1 MEFATFPKNLAYN
14 IKTLAGFSKT
24 CVKLTPDRTAVKHG
38 ESFRVKL
45 PSNTLIDLRTLCLYA
60 KGTCENASTSADK
73 NALHFPRNTS
83 SLIKTLSIYINGTL
97 IERIDNYNI
106 LYNKLYDLECGVDQV
121 SKRYLEIADPSVA
134 FSVATDHTNATPIVN
149 TLKGTGSD
157 TNRKLCVSNW
167 LGFISSASC
176 PCLDTND
183 FGVMEVEIELANE
196 SVLWAGAS
204 ATASVTPVVSGA
216 NWKLDD
222 IHFTISKIVFND
234 PLYYNMKA
242 SKLLSSGLQIAYQ
255 TYIASK
261 GSVVTKSTVS
271 VNATINTTSLDQLIC
286 CYGPSAPSILPLLL
300 FGSNNI
306 DDSLNFAQVL
316 SGYNGL
322 TNNITTA
329 SAGAGSGAGTP
340 AKLQRIG
347 GQNDAD
353 EFDNTAGDAFNQSY
367 FFKSD
372 ATGLGTSSIEIN
384 NTPLAPQ
391 PMEDYE
397 IFNETLIALGN
408 ANLDMGAGCH
418 QGMRSLSDFLKYY
431 FAHIVS
437 LENISK
443 NDDFYKS
450 GLDGK
455 SSALNIVWKQHYPTT
470 ININVVPYIFAKCTR
485 IMQVNE
491 GNQITVIV

>member
-60 KGTCENASTSADK
+60 KGTCEVTSGEAV
-73 NALHFPRNTS
+73 HFPRNTS
-83 SLIKTLSIYINGTL
+83 SLIKTLSVYVNGTL

-121 SKRYLEIADPSVA
+121 SKRYLEISDPSVA
-134 FSVATDHTNATPIVN
+134 YSVANDTTNASPNILTSSAATI
-149 TLKGTGSD
+149 TTG
-157 TNRKLCVSNW
+157 RKLCVNNW

-176 PCLDTND
+176 PCVDSND
-183 FGVMEVEIELANE
+183 FGVMEIEIELANE
-196 SVLWAGAS
+196 SVLWASAH
-204 ATASVTPVVSGA
+204 ATAGTAPAPVGA
-216 NWKLDD
+216 KWKLDD
-222 IHFTISKIVFND
+222 VHFTISKIVFND

-242 SKLLSSGLQIAYQ
+242 SKLLSSGLQIGYQ
-255 TYIASK
+255 TYISSK

-271 VNATINTTSLDQLIC
+271 VNATVNTTSLDQLIC
-286 CYGPSAPSILPLLL
+286 CYGPETPSITKLQL
-300 FGSNNI
+300 FGSNNAAA
-306 DDSLNFAQVL
+306 SLTFAQVL
-316 SGYNGL
+316 TGYNRTA
-322 TNNITTA
+322 TNAVSLI
-329 SAGAGSGAGTP
+329 SGQT
-340 AKLQRIG
+340 
-347 GQNDAD
+347 DAAIHH
-353 EFDNTAGDAFNQSY
+353 NTAGDAFNQSL

-391 PMEDYE
+391 PLEDYE
-397 IFNETLIALGN
+397 VFNETLIALGN

-470 ININVVPYIFAKCTR
+470 GGNVVPYIFAKCTR

-491 GNQITVIV
+491 GNQVSVIV

>member
-1 MEFATFPKNLAYN
+1 MEGFATFPKNLQYK
-14 IKTLAGFSKT
+14 ILTLQGHSKT

-38 ESFRVKL
+38 ESFRCKL

-60 KGTCENASTSADK
+60 KGTCEVTSGEAV
-73 NALHFPRNTS
+73 HFPRNTS
-83 SLIKTLSIYINGTL
+83 SLIKTLSVYVNGTL

-121 SKRYLEIADPSVA
+121 SKRYLEISDPSVA
-134 FSVATDHTNATPIVN
+134 YSVANDTTNASPNILTSSAATI
-149 TLKGTGSD
+149 TAG
-157 TNRKLCVSNW
+157 RKLCVNNW

-176 PCLDTND
+176 PCVDSND
-183 FGVMEVEIELANE
+183 FGVMEIEIELANE
-196 SVLWAGAS
+196 SVLWASAH
-204 ATASVTPVVSGA
+204 ATAGTAPAPVGA
-216 NWKLDD
+216 KWKLDD
-222 IHFTISKIVFND
+222 VHFTISKIVFND

-242 SKLLSSGLQIAYQ
+242 SKLLSSGLQIGYQ

-261 GSVVTKSTVS
+261 GSVVAKSTVS

-286 CYGPSAPSILPLLL
+286 CYGPEAPSITKLQL
-300 FGSNNI
+300 FGSNNAAA
-306 DDSLNFAQVL
+306 SLTFAQVL
-316 SGYNGL
+316 TGYNRTA
-322 TNNITTA
+322 TNAVSLI
-329 SAGAGSGAGTP
+329 SGQSDP
-340 AKLQRIG
+340 AIHH
-347 GQNDAD
+347 
-353 EFDNTAGDAFNQSY
+353 NTAGDAFNQSI

-391 PMEDYE
+391 PLEDYE
-397 IFNETLIALGN
+397 VFNETLIALGN

-455 SSALNIVWKQHYPTT
+455 SSALNVVWKQHYPTT
-470 ININVVPYIFAKCTR
+470 GGNVVPYIFAKCTR

-491 GNQITVIV
+491 GNQVSVIV

>member
-1 MEFATFPKNLAYN
+1 MEGFATFPKNLQYK
-14 IKTLAGFSKT
+14 ILTLQGHSKT

-60 KGTCENASTSADK
+60 KGTCEVTSGEAV
-73 NALHFPRNTS
+73 HFPRNTS
-83 SLIKTLSIYINGTL
+83 SLIKTLSVYVNGTL

-121 SKRYLEIADPSVA
+121 SKRYLEISDPSVA
-134 FSVATDHTNATPIVN
+134 YSVANDTTNASPNILTSSAATI
-149 TLKGTGSD
+149 TTG
-157 TNRKLCVSNW
+157 RKLCVNNW

-176 PCLDTND
+176 PCVDSND
-183 FGVMEVEIELANE
+183 FGVMEIEIELANE
-196 SVLWAGAS
+196 SVLWASAH
-204 ATASVTPVVSGA
+204 ATAGTAPAPVGA
-216 NWKLDD
+216 KWKLDD
-222 IHFTISKIVFND
+222 VHFTISKIVFND

-242 SKLLSSGLQIAYQ
+242 SKLLSSGLQIGYQ

-261 GSVVTKSTVS
+261 GSVVTKSSVS

-286 CYGPSAPSILPLLL
+286 CYGPETPSITKLQL
-300 FGSNNI
+300 FGSNNAAA
-306 DDSLNFAQVL
+306 SLTFAQVL
-316 SGYNGL
+316 TGYNRTA
-322 TNNITTA
+322 TNAVSLI
-329 SAGAGSGAGTP
+329 SG
-340 AKLQRIG
+340 QS
-347 GQNDAD
+347 DAAIHH
-353 EFDNTAGDAFNQSY
+353 NTAGDAFNQSI

-391 PMEDYE
+391 PLEDYE
-397 IFNETLIALGN
+397 VFNETLIALGN

-470 ININVVPYIFAKCTR
+470 GGNVVPYIFAKCTR
-485 IMQVNE
+485 ILQINE
-491 GNQITVIV
+491 GNQVSVIV

>member
-1 MEFATFPKNLAYN
+1 
-14 IKTLAGFSKT
+14 
-24 CVKLTPDRTAVKHG
+24 VKLTPDRTAVKHG

-60 KGTCENASTSADK
+60 KGTCEVTSGEAV
-73 NALHFPRNTS
+73 HFPRNTS
-83 SLIKTLSIYINGTL
+83 SLIKTLSVYVNGTL

-121 SKRYLEIADPSVA
+121 SKRYLEISDPSVA
-134 FSVATDHTNATPIVN
+134 YSVANDTTNASPNILTSSAATI
-149 TLKGTGSD
+149 TTG
-157 TNRKLCVSNW
+157 RKLCVNNW

-176 PCLDTND
+176 PCVDSND
-183 FGVMEVEIELANE
+183 FGVMEIEIELANE
-196 SVLWAGAS
+196 SVLWASAH
-204 ATASVTPVVSGA
+204 ATAGTAPAPVGA
-216 NWKLDD
+216 KWKLDD
-222 IHFTISKIVFND
+222 VHFTISKIVFQD
-234 PLYYNMKA
+234 PLYYNMKSA
-242 SKLLSSGLQIAYQ
+242 KLLSSGLQIGYQ
-255 TYIASK
+255 TYISSK

-271 VNATINTTSLDQLIC
+271 VNATVNTTSLDQLIC
-286 CYGPSAPSILPLLL
+286 CYGPETPSITKLQL
-300 FGSNNI
+300 FGSNNAAA
-306 DDSLNFAQVL
+306 SLTFAQVL
-316 SGYNGL
+316 TGYNRTA
-322 TNNITTA
+322 TNAVSLI
-329 SAGAGSGAGTP
+329 SGQT
-340 AKLQRIG
+340 
-347 GQNDAD
+347 DAAIHH
-353 EFDNTAGDAFNQSY
+353 NTAGDAFNQSL

-391 PMEDYE
+391 PLEDYE
-397 IFNETLIALGN
+397 VFNETLIALGN

-470 ININVVPYIFAKCTR
+470 GGNVVPYIFAKCTR

-491 GNQITVIV
+491 GNQITVII

>member
-60 KGTCENASTSADK
+60 KGTCEVTSGEAV
-73 NALHFPRNTS
+73 HFPRNTS
-83 SLIKTLSIYINGTL
+83 SLIKTLSVYVNGTL

-121 SKRYLEIADPSVA
+121 SKRYLEISDPSVA
-134 FSVATDHTNATPIVN
+134 YSVANDTTNASPNILTSSAATI
-149 TLKGTGSD
+149 TTG
-157 TNRKLCVSNW
+157 RKLCVNNW

-176 PCLDTND
+176 PCVDSND
-183 FGVMEVEIELANE
+183 FGVMEIEIELANE
-196 SVLWAGAS
+196 SVLWASAH
-204 ATASVTPVVSGA
+204 ATAGTAPAPVGA
-216 NWKLDD
+216 KWKLDD
-222 IHFTISKIVFND
+222 VHFTISKIVFND

-242 SKLLSSGLQIAYQ
+242 SKLLSSGLQIGYQ
-255 TYIASK
+255 TYISSK

-271 VNATINTTSLDQLIC
+271 VNATVNTTSLDQLIC
-286 CYGPSAPSILPLLL
+286 CYGPETPSITKLQL
-300 FGSNNI
+300 FGSNNAAA
-306 DDSLNFAQVL
+306 SLTFAQVL
-316 SGYNGL
+316 TGYNRTA
-322 TNNITTA
+322 TNAVSLI
-329 SAGAGSGAGTP
+329 SGQT
-340 AKLQRIG
+340 
-347 GQNDAD
+347 DAAIHH
-353 EFDNTAGDAFNQSY
+353 NTAGDAFNQSL

-391 PMEDYE
+391 PLEDYE
-397 IFNETLIALGN
+397 VFNETLIALGN

-470 ININVVPYIFAKCTR
+470 GGNVVPYIFAKCTR

-491 GNQITVIV
+491 GNSISIIV

>member
-14 IKTLAGFSKT
+14 IKTLSGFSKT

-60 KGTCENASTSADK
+60 KGTCEVTSGEAV
-73 NALHFPRNTS
+73 HFPRNTS
-83 SLIKTLSIYINGTL
+83 SLIKTLSVYVNGTL

-121 SKRYLEIADPSVA
+121 SKRYLEISDPSVA
-134 FSVATDHTNATPIVN
+134 YSVANDTTNASPNILTSSAATI
-149 TLKGTGSD
+149 TTG
-157 TNRKLCVSNW
+157 RKLCVNNW

-176 PCLDTND
+176 PCVDSND
-183 FGVMEVEIELANE
+183 LGVMEIEIELANE
-196 SVLWAGAS
+196 SVLWASAH
-204 ATASVTPVVSGA
+204 ATAGTAPAPVGA
-216 NWKLDD
+216 KWKLDD
-222 IHFTISKIVFND
+222 VHFTISKIVFND
-234 PLYYNMKA
+234 PLYYNMKSA
-242 SKLLSSGLQIAYQ
+242 KLLGGGGLQIGYQ

-271 VNATINTTSLDQLIC
+271 VNATVNTTSLDQLIC
-286 CYGPSAPSILPLLL
+286 CYGPETPSITKLQL
-300 FGSNNI
+300 FGSNNAAA
-306 DDSLNFAQVL
+306 SLTFAQVL
-316 SGYNGL
+316 TGYNRTA
-322 TNNITTA
+322 TNAVSLI
-329 SAGAGSGAGTP
+329 SGQT
-340 AKLQRIG
+340 
-347 GQNDAD
+347 DAAIHH
-353 EFDNTAGDAFNQSY
+353 NTAGDAFNQSL

-391 PMEDYE
+391 PLEDYE
-397 IFNETLIALGN
+397 VFNETLIALGN

-470 ININVVPYIFAKCTR
+470 GGNVVPYIFAKCTR

-491 GNQITVIV
+491 GNQITVII

>member
-1 MEFATFPKNLAYN
+1 MEGFATFPKNLQYK
-14 IKTLAGFSKT
+14 ILTLQGHSKT

-60 KGTCENASTSADK
+60 KGTCEVTSGEAV
-73 NALHFPRNTS
+73 HFPRNTS
-83 SLIKTLSIYINGTL
+83 SLIKTLSVYVNGTL

-121 SKRYLEIADPSVA
+121 SKRYLEISDPSVA
-134 FSVATDHTNATPIVN
+134 YSVANDTTNASPNILTSSAATI
-149 TLKGTGSD
+149 TTG
-157 TNRKLCVSNW
+157 RKLCVNNW

-176 PCLDTND
+176 PCVDSND
-183 FGVMEVEIELANE
+183 FGVMEVECELANE
-196 SVLWAGAS
+196 NVLWASAH
-204 ATASVTPVVSGA
+204 ATAGTAPAPVGA
-216 NWKLDD
+216 KWKLDD
-222 IHFTISKIVFND
+222 VHFTISKIVFND

-242 SKLLSSGLQIAYQ
+242 AKLLSSGLQIGYQ

-271 VNATINTTSLDQLIC
+271 VNATVNTTSLDQLIC
-286 CYGPSAPSILPLLL
+286 CYGPETPSITKLQL
-300 FGSNNI
+300 FGSNNAAA
-306 DDSLNFAQVL
+306 SLSFAQVL
-316 SGYNGL
+316 TGYNRTA
-322 TNNITTA
+322 TNAVSLIT
-329 SAGAGSGAGTP
+329 
-340 AKLQRIG
+340 
-347 GQNDAD
+347 GQTDAAIHH
-353 EFDNTAGDAFNQSY
+353 NTAGDAFNQSI

-391 PMEDYE
+391 PLEDYE
-397 IFNETLIALGN
+397 VFNETLIALGN

-470 ININVVPYIFAKCTR
+470 GGNVVPYIFAKCTR

-491 GNQITVIV
+491 GNSISIIV

>member
-1 MEFATFPKNLAYN
+1 MEGFATFPKNLQYK
-14 IKTLAGFSKT
+14 ILTLQGHSKT

-38 ESFRVKL
+38 ESFRCKL

-60 KGTCENASTSADK
+60 KGTCEVTSGEPV
-73 NALHFPRNTS
+73 HFPRNTS
-83 SLIKTLSIYINGTL
+83 SLIKTLSVYVNGTL

-121 SKRYLEIADPSVA
+121 SKRYLEISDPSVA
-134 FSVATDHTNATPIVN
+134 YSVANDTTNASPNILTSSAATI
-149 TLKGTGSD
+149 TAG
-157 TNRKLCVSNW
+157 RKLCVNNW

-176 PCLDTND
+176 PCVDSND
-183 FGVMEVEIELANE
+183 FGVMEIEIELANE
-196 SVLWAGAS
+196 SVLWASAH
-204 ATASVTPVVSGA
+204 ATAGTAPAPVGA
-216 NWKLDD
+216 KWKLDD
-222 IHFTISKIVFND
+222 VHFTISKIVFND

-242 SKLLSSGLQIAYQ
+242 SKLLSSGLQIGYQ
-255 TYIASK
+255 TYISSK

-271 VNATINTTSLDQLIC
+271 VNATVNTTSLDQLIC
-286 CYGPSAPSILPLLL
+286 CYGPETPSITKLQL
-300 FGSNNI
+300 FGSNNAAA
-306 DDSLNFAQVL
+306 SLSFAQVL
-316 SGYNGL
+316 TGYNRTA
-322 TNNITTA
+322 TNAVSLIT
-329 SAGAGSGAGTP
+329 
-340 AKLQRIG
+340 
-347 GQNDAD
+347 GQTDAAIHH
-353 EFDNTAGDAFNQSY
+353 NTAGDAFNQSL

-391 PMEDYE
+391 PLEDYE
-397 IFNETLIALGN
+397 VFNETLIALGN

-470 ININVVPYIFAKCTR
+470 GGNVVPYIFAKCTR

-491 GNQITVIV
+491 GNQVSVIV

>member
-24 CVKLTPDRTAVKHG
+24 CVKLTPDRTAVKNG
-38 ESFRVKL
+38 ESFRCKL

-60 KGTCENASTSADK
+60 KGTAERTSG
-73 NALHFPRNTS
+73 NPVHFPRNTS
-83 SLIKTLSIYINGTL
+83 SLIKTLSVYVNGTL

-121 SKRYLEIADPSVA
+121 SKRYLEISDPSVA
-134 FSVATDHTNATPIVN
+134 YSVANDTTNASPNILTSSAATI
-149 TLKGTGSD
+149 TTG
-157 TNRKLCVSNW
+157 RKLCVNNW

-176 PCLDTND
+176 PCVDSND
-183 FGVMEVEIELANE
+183 FGVMEIEIELANE
-196 SVLWAGAS
+196 SVLWASAH
-204 ATASVTPVVSGA
+204 ATAGTAPAPVGA
-216 NWKLDD
+216 KWKLDD
-222 IHFTISKIVFND
+222 VHFTISKIVFND

-242 SKLLSSGLQIAYQ
+242 SKLLSSGLQIGYQ
-255 TYIASK
+255 TYISSK

-271 VNATINTTSLDQLIC
+271 VNATVNTTSLDQLIC
-286 CYGPSAPSILPLLL
+286 CYGPETPSITKLQL
-300 FGSNNI
+300 FGSNNAAA
-306 DDSLNFAQVL
+306 SLTFAQVL
-316 SGYNGL
+316 TGYNRTA
-322 TNNITTA
+322 TNAVSLI
-329 SAGAGSGAGTP
+329 SGQT
-340 AKLQRIG
+340 
-347 GQNDAD
+347 DAAIHH
-353 EFDNTAGDAFNQSY
+353 NTAGDAFNQSL

-391 PMEDYE
+391 PLEDYE
-397 IFNETLIALGN
+397 VFNETLIALGN
-408 ANLDMGAGCH
+408 SNLDMGAGCH

-470 ININVVPYIFAKCTR
+470 GGNVVPYIFAKCTR

-491 GNQITVIV
+491 GNSISIIV

>member
-1 MEFATFPKNLAYN
+1 MEGFATFPKNLQYK
-14 IKTLAGFSKT
+14 ILTLQGHSKT

-38 ESFRVKL
+38 ESFRCKL

-60 KGTCENASTSADK
+60 KGTCEVTSGEPV
-73 NALHFPRNTS
+73 HFPRNTS
-83 SLIKTLSIYINGTL
+83 SLIKTLSVYVNGTL

-121 SKRYLEIADPSVA
+121 SKRYLEISDPSVA
-134 FSVATDHTNATPIVN
+134 YSVANDTTNASPNILTSSAATI
-149 TLKGTGSD
+149 TAG
-157 TNRKLCVSNW
+157 RKLCVNNW

-176 PCLDTND
+176 PCVDSND
-183 FGVMEVEIELANE
+183 FGVMEIEIELANE
-196 SVLWAGAS
+196 SVLWASAH
-204 ATASVTPVVSGA
+204 ATAGTAPAPVGA
-216 NWKLDD
+216 KWKLDD
-222 IHFTISKIVFND
+222 VHFTISKIVFND

-242 SKLLSSGLQIAYQ
+242 AKLLSSGLQIGYQ

-286 CYGPSAPSILPLLL
+286 CYGPETPGITKLQL
-300 FGSNNI
+300 FGSNNAAA
-306 DDSLNFAQVL
+306 SLSFAQVL
-316 SGYNGL
+316 TGYNRTA
-322 TNNITTA
+322 TNAVSLIT
-329 SAGAGSGAGTP
+329 
-340 AKLQRIG
+340 
-347 GQNDAD
+347 GQTDAAIHH
-353 EFDNTAGDAFNQSY
+353 NTAGDAFNQSI

-391 PMEDYE
+391 PLEDYE
-397 IFNETLIALGN
+397 VFNETLIALGN

-418 QGMRSLSDFLKYY
+418 QGMRSLSDFLKHY

-470 ININVVPYIFAKCTR
+470 GGNVVPYIFAKCTR

-491 GNQITVIV
+491 GNQVSVIV

>member
-38 ESFRVKL
+38 ESFRCKL
-45 PSNTLIDLRTLCLYA
+45 PSNTIIDLRTLCLYA
-60 KGTCENASTSADK
+60 KGTAERTSG
-73 NALHFPRNTS
+73 NPVHFPRNTS
-83 SLIKTLSIYINGTL
+83 SLIKTLSVYVNGTL

-106 LYNKLYDLECGVDQV
+106 LYNKIYDLECGVDQV
-121 SKRYLEIADPSVA
+121 SKRYLEISDPSVA
-134 FSVATDHTNATPIVN
+134 FSVAADQTNATPIIN
-149 TLKGTGSD
+149 TSASTPSD

-167 LGFISSASC
+167 LGFISSASSTC
-176 PCLDTND
+176 VDSND
-183 FGVMEVEIELANE
+183 FGVMEIEVELANE
-196 SVLWAGAS
+196 TILWAGAHS
-204 ATASVTPVVSGA
+204 TSGNAVNTIGAS
-216 NWKLDD
+216 WKLDD

-242 SKLLSSGLQIAYQ
+242 AKLLSSGLQIAYN

-261 GSVVTKSTVS
+261 GSVVTKSSVS

-286 CYGPSAPSILPLLL
+286 CYGPAVPSIQPLRL
-300 FGSNNI
+300 FGANNA
-306 DDSLNFAQVL
+306 DDSLTFSQVL

-329 SAGAGSGAGTP
+329 SAAAGSGAGTA

-347 GQNDAD
+347 GQTNANTN
-353 EFDNTAGDAFNQSY
+353 EYDNTAGDAFNQSL

-391 PMEDYE
+391 PLEDYE
-397 IFNETLIALGN
+397 VFNETLIALGN
-408 ANLDMGAGCH
+408 NNLDMSVGVH

-455 SSALNIVWKQHYPTT
+455 SSALNIVWKQTYPTPSG
-470 ININVVPYIFAKCTR
+470 NVVPYIFAKCTR
-485 IMQVNE
+485 ILQINE
-491 GNQITVIV
+491 GNQVSVIV

>member
-60 KGTCENASTSADK
+60 KGTCEVTSGEAV
-73 NALHFPRNTS
+73 HFPRNTS
-83 SLIKTLSIYINGTL
+83 SLIKTLSVYVNGTL

-121 SKRYLEIADPSVA
+121 SKRYLEISDPSVA
-134 FSVATDHTNATPIVN
+134 YSVANDTTNASPNILTSSAATI
-149 TLKGTGSD
+149 TTG
-157 TNRKLCVSNW
+157 RKLCVNNW

-176 PCLDTND
+176 PCVDSND
-183 FGVMEVEIELANE
+183 FGVMEIEIELANE
-196 SVLWAGAS
+196 SVLWASAH
-204 ATASVTPVVSGA
+204 ATAGTAPAPVGA
-216 NWKLDD
+216 KWKLDD
-222 IHFTISKIVFND
+222 VHFTISKIVFQD
-234 PLYYNMKA
+234 PLYYNMKSA
-242 SKLLSSGLQIAYQ
+242 KLLSSGLQIGYQ

-271 VNATINTTSLDQLIC
+271 VNATVNTTSLDQLIC
-286 CYGPSAPSILPLLL
+286 CYGPETPSITKLQL
-300 FGSNNI
+300 FGSNNAAA
-306 DDSLNFAQVL
+306 SLTFAQVL
-316 SGYNGL
+316 TGYNRTA
-322 TNNITTA
+322 TNAVSLI
-329 SAGAGSGAGTP
+329 SGQT
-340 AKLQRIG
+340 
-347 GQNDAD
+347 DAAIHH
-353 EFDNTAGDAFNQSY
+353 NTAGDAFNQSL

-384 NTPLAPQ
+384 NTPVSGPTPL
-391 PMEDYE
+391 EDYE
-397 IFNETLIALGN
+397 VFNETLIALGN

-470 ININVVPYIFAKCTR
+470 GGNVVPYIFAKCTR
-485 IMQVNE
+485 IIQVNE
-491 GNQITVIV
+491 GNQITVII

>member
-14 IKTLAGFSKT
+14 IKTLSGFSKT
-24 CVKLTPDRTAVKHG
+24 CVKLTPDRTAVRHG

-60 KGTCENASTSADK
+60 KGTCELTSGEAV
-73 NALHFPRNTS
+73 HFPRNTS
-83 SLIKTLSIYINGTL
+83 SLIKTLSVFVNGTL

-121 SKRYLEIADPSVA
+121 SKRYLEISDPSVA
-134 FSVATDHTNATPIVN
+134 YSVASDTTNATPIILTSSGV
-149 TLKGTGSD
+149 TTSTVG
-157 TNRKLCVSNW
+157 RKLCVNNF
-167 LGFISSASC
+167 LGFISSASAVC
-176 PCLDTND
+176 IDTND
-183 FGVMEVEIELANE
+183 TGVIEIEIELANE
-196 SVLWAGAS
+196 NVLWASAN
-204 ATASVTPVVSGA
+204 ATAGTAPAPVGA
-216 NWKLDD
+216 KWKLDD
-222 IHFTISKIVFND
+222 VHWTINKIVFND
-234 PLYYNMKA
+234 PLYYNLK
-242 SKLLSSGLQIAYQ
+242 SSRLLSSGIQIGYQ

-271 VNATINTTSLDQLIC
+271 VNATVNTTSLDQLIC
-286 CYGPSAPSILPLLL
+286 CYSPENPTITKLQL
-300 FGSNNI
+300 FGSNNAVA
-306 DDSLNFAQVL
+306 SLSFAQVL
-316 SGYNGL
+316 TGYNRTA
-322 TNNITTA
+322 TNA
-329 SAGAGSGAGTP
+329 VS
-340 AKLQRIG
+340 LIG
-347 GQNDAD
+347 GQSDPAIHH
-353 EFDNTAGDAFNQSY
+353 NTAGDAYNQSY

-372 ATGLGTSSIEIN
+372 ASGLGTSSIEIN
-384 NTPLAPQ
+384 NTPLTVQ
-391 PMEDYE
+391 PLEDYE
-397 IFNETLIALGN
+397 LFNETLIALGN

-470 ININVVPYIFAKCTR
+470 GGNVVPYIFAKTTR
-485 IMQVNE
+485 IMQINE
-491 GNQITVIV
+491 GNQVTVIV

>member
-38 ESFRVKL
+38 ESFRCKL

-60 KGTCENASTSADK
+60 KGTCEVTSGEAV
-73 NALHFPRNTS
+73 HFPRNTS
-83 SLIKTLSIYINGTL
+83 SLIKTLSVYVNGTL

-121 SKRYLEIADPSVA
+121 SKRYLEISDPSVA
-134 FSVATDHTNATPIVN
+134 YSVANDTTNASPNILTSSA
-149 TLKGTGSD
+149 TATSTTG
-157 TNRKLCVSNW
+157 RKLCVNNW

-176 PCLDTND
+176 PCVDSND
-183 FGVMEVEIELANE
+183 FGVMEIEIELANE
-196 SVLWAGAS
+196 SVLWASAH
-204 ATASVTPVVSGA
+204 ATAGTAPAPVGA
-216 NWKLDD
+216 KWKLDD
-222 IHFTISKIVFND
+222 VHFTISKIVFND

-242 SKLLSSGLQIAYQ
+242 SKLLSSGLQIGYQ
-255 TYIASK
+255 TYISSK

-271 VNATINTTSLDQLIC
+271 VNATVNTTSLDQLIC
-286 CYGPSAPSILPLLL
+286 CYGPETPSITKLQL
-300 FGSNNI
+300 FGSNNAAA
-306 DDSLNFAQVL
+306 SLTFAQVL
-316 SGYNGL
+316 TGYNRTA
-322 TNNITTA
+322 TNAVSLI
-329 SAGAGSGAGTP
+329 SGQT
-340 AKLQRIG
+340 
-347 GQNDAD
+347 DAAIHH
-353 EFDNTAGDAFNQSY
+353 NTAGDAFNQSL

-391 PMEDYE
+391 PLEDYE
-397 IFNETLIALGN
+397 VFNETLIALGN
-408 ANLDMGAGCH
+408 SNLDMGAGCH

-470 ININVVPYIFAKCTR
+470 GGNVVPYIFAKCTR

-491 GNQITVIV
+491 GNSISIIV

>member
-1 MEFATFPKNLAYN
+1 MEGFATFPKNLQYK
-14 IKTLAGFSKT
+14 ILTLQGHSKT

-60 KGTCENASTSADK
+60 KGTCEVTSGEAV
-73 NALHFPRNTS
+73 HFPRNTS
-83 SLIKTLSIYINGTL
+83 SLIKTLSVYVNGTL

-121 SKRYLEIADPSVA
+121 SKRYLEISDPSVA
-134 FSVATDHTNATPIVN
+134 YSVANDTTNASPNILTSSAATI
-149 TLKGTGSD
+149 TTG
-157 TNRKLCVSNW
+157 RKLCVNNW

-176 PCLDTND
+176 PCVDSND
-183 FGVMEVEIELANE
+183 FGVMEIEIELANE
-196 SVLWAGAS
+196 SVLWASAH
-204 ATASVTPVVSGA
+204 ATAGTAPAPVGA
-216 NWKLDD
+216 KWKLDD
-222 IHFTISKIVFND
+222 VHFTISKIVFND

-242 SKLLSSGLQIAYQ
+242 SKLLSSGLQIGYQ

-261 GSVVTKSTVS
+261 GSVVAKSTVS
-271 VNATINTTSLDQLIC
+271 VNATVNTTSLDQLIC
-286 CYGPSAPSILPLLL
+286 CYGPETPSITKLQL
-300 FGSNNI
+300 FGSNNAAA
-306 DDSLNFAQVL
+306 SLTFAQVL
-316 SGYNGL
+316 TGYNRTA
-322 TNNITTA
+322 TNAVSLI
-329 SAGAGSGAGTP
+329 SGQT
-340 AKLQRIG
+340 
-347 GQNDAD
+347 DAAIHH
-353 EFDNTAGDAFNQSY
+353 NTAGDAFNQSL

-391 PMEDYE
+391 PLEDYE
-397 IFNETLIALGN
+397 VFNETLIALGN

-455 SSALNIVWKQHYPTT
+455 ASALNIVWKQHYPTT
-470 ININVVPYIFAKCTR
+470 GGNVVPYIFAKCTR

-491 GNQITVIV
+491 GNSISIIV